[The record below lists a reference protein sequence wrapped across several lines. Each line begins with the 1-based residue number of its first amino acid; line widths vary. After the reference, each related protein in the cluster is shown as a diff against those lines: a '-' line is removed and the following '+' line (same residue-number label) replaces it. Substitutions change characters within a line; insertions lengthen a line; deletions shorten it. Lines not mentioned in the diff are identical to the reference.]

1 MEVGAGK
8 TFTLKGLAPGATYV
22 IEVKSIPK
30 KGAPSEWSRPIK
42 FNTKSKDVAPPPI
55 TNLEVAFDGAG
66 FTATW
71 DGSAALAEKDFAYFK
86 INLTSPDFP
95 SITKTY
101 ASQSESFSLDYD
113 SMLFAFG
120 GIANPITIEVISVDR
135 TGNESAGVSATG
147 GNEPPAAPTNVAVV
161 AETMGYQVS
170 WDAPPETDYSY
181 SKIYESSTVSGT
193 YTSVDNVTA
202 TPSSI
207 KVVGYDTRFIKVS
220 HVDTFGGES
229 ALAPSVGISVTPIN
243 PVTVDTTPPDQ
254 RTSITYTAGVGQVE
268 ASWTNPTDPTNNS
281 DIAGVTIRYAR
292 ISSPSN
298 YTWVDVPFTF
308 AAPVTSATINGLLPL
323 SGYNFSISTYDKTQN
338 RTAYSTSTQVTTL
351 ADTTPPPRPV
361 VPTVSAGAAAGGPMM
376 VRVTQSA
383 IEHGTSTPLP
393 LDTYYF
399 RVFMLDSGFSTAPSP
414 GDATN
419 PNSTEVG
426 LLFAAFNGG
435 DAQEKFFVPLLEGEQ
450 RYFYTRAVDTSGNV
464 SDASLADQSDVM
476 VVFSNAY
483 ISDLSADKITAGRIN
498 ANEYIQVGTST
509 EQITIKST
517 STLGQI
523 YSGVGTYNNS
533 NTGIYIDTA
542 GQFSLKNRLLFD
554 GTNLTVTGTINAKG
568 GTFDGNVKVA
578 SPGSIYVGTSP
589 DSGAR
594 LIMNA
599 NGLTA
604 YNTLGNSTFTI
615 DASTGS
621 ISLSGYLQVG
631 GAAGDVN
638 AGVTKI
644 SGNQI
649 RTGLIASALWNEIT
663 PTTFT
668 TDGSTVINLTGNSIH
683 SPNFYIAGGNAAFL
697 GEVRATSGYFGSD
710 VYGWTLTTGTDPTY
724 GAYALI
730 GTDTLKLY
738 SEQNGTVRNVLI
750 QFTTSAGSVIG
761 ELSPTTSSKNHVG
774 LGTGLV
780 LGTTADYFFMP
791 GTGNSNRARIYT
803 NGLDFWGPASGFLMR
818 FNNDGIN
825 LAGNSDLNFY
835 NMDNSTI
842 GASINY
848 QPSTDYLVISSD
860 GEIRLNGTA
869 LKFNGANVGTGGSG
883 TTIPT
888 GTITMYGGD
897 TEPSGWLFC
906 NGQSYNTSTY
916 NALWNVIGYSYG
928 GGGSSFNVPDFTQRF
943 PRGGSDPNTSRGNT
957 GGQASFTLSE
967 ENIPRHSH
975 NVGTLE
981 LTGNSG
987 GSGALSHSG
996 TMDEKGGHTH
1006 GSLTATNSTQTS
1018 HSHGPG
1024 NLSTNNAGAHTD
1036 TNTTYTFGTNNNT
1049 TTSGGANR
1057 LTSVTTVN
1065 SNANI
1070 SSHSHT
1076 VTSGDTGLAGNHSH
1090 TISFNWTNA
1099 SAGSHRHTITVDD
1112 HASHTHGVGTLAISG
1127 STANWGTLSPT
1138 SINNQPP
1145 YVVVNFIIKT

>member
-1 MEVGAGK
+1 MAVVQGK
-8 TFTLKGLAPGATYV
+8 TLTLKGLAPGATYV
-22 IEVKSIPK
+22 LEVQSVPK
-30 KGAPSEWSRPIK
+30 KGKPSKWSRPIK

-55 TNLEVAFDGAG
+55 TNLQVSFDGAG

-86 INLTSPDFP
+86 INLTSSDFP
-95 SITKTY
+95 LITKTY

-113 SMLFAFG
+113 SMLFVFG

-135 TGNESAGVSATG
+135 TGNESTGVSATG

-268 ASWTNPTDPTNNS
+268 VSWTNPTDPTNNS

-308 AAPVTSATINGLLPL
+308 AAPVTSATISGLLPL
-323 SGYNFSISTYDKTQN
+323 SGYNLSISTYDKTQN

-361 VPTVSAGAAAGGPMM
+361 APTVSAGAAAGGPMM

-383 IEHGTSTPLP
+383 VEHGTTTPLP

-399 RVFMLDSGFSTAPSP
+399 RVFMLNSGFSTAPLP

-435 DAQEKFFVPLLEGEQ
+435 DAQEKFFVPLEEGEQ

-476 VVFSNAY
+476 VVFNNAY

-498 ANEYIQVGTST
+498 ADEYIQVGTTS

-523 YSGVGTYNNS
+523 YSGVGTYNNA
-533 NTGIYIDTA
+533 NTGIYIDTS
-542 GQFSLKNRLLFD
+542 GQFSLKNRLAFD
-554 GTNLTVTGTINAKG
+554 GTNLSLQGSITATGGSFT
-568 GTFDGNVKVA
+568 GNVQLNGGSLYA
-578 SPGSIYVGTSP
+578 GSSPS
-589 DSGAR
+589 SGAR
-594 LIMNA
+594 LIMNQ

-615 DASTGS
+615 DAATGN

-638 AGVTKI
+638 ASPIGTTI
-644 SGNQI
+644 SGNKI
-649 RTGLIASALWNEIT
+649 RSGSIESNGYVGPAVGSQFSQVGAKFDLLNSEIRATNFYVAGGSAGFLGQVTSTGLIVKGGTAQYPYTRYNSGVQSSQSSTYSLLSDDGKDLIFKAPAADPAKLRWLDISDRQRGTLGWE
-663 PTTFT
+663 
-668 TDGSTVINLTGNSIH
+668 TDAEQGGDAVYSNTMVLRANAIKSGSTDIPGQVLIH
-683 SPNFYIAGGNAAFL
+683 AHGAGGIIN
-697 GEVRATSGYFGSD
+697 
-710 VYGWTLTTGTDPTY
+710 LTTGTGGEVRINGATVETPTSVQNRY
-724 GAYALI
+724 KNGNYSPNSPNTI
-730 GTDTLKLY
+730 KYGTDAV
-738 SEQNGTVRNVLI
+738 TV
-750 QFTTSAGSVIG
+750 A
-761 ELSPTTSSKNHVG
+761 
-774 LGTGLV
+774 
-780 LGTTADYFFMP
+780 Y
-791 GTGNSNRARIYT
+791 
-803 NGLDFWGPASGFLMR
+803 
-818 FNNDGIN
+818 
-825 LAGNSDLNFY
+825 
-835 NMDNSTI
+835 
-842 GASINY
+842 
-848 QPSTDYLVISSD
+848 
-860 GEIRLNGTA
+860 
-869 LKFNGANVGTGGSG
+869 
-883 TTIPT
+883 PT
-888 GTITMYGGD
+888 GTASNGD
-897 TEPSGWLFC
+897 IYLR
-906 NGQSYNTSTY
+906 Y
-916 NALWNVIGYSYG
+916 
-928 GGGSSFNVPDFTQRF
+928 
-943 PRGGSDPNTSRGNT
+943 
-957 GGQASFTLSE
+957 
-967 ENIPRHSH
+967 
-975 NVGTLE
+975 
-981 LTGNSG
+981 
-987 GSGALSHSG
+987 
-996 TMDEKGGHTH
+996 
-1006 GSLTATNSTQTS
+1006 
-1018 HSHGPG
+1018 
-1024 NLSTNNAGAHTD
+1024 
-1036 TNTTYTFGTNNNT
+1036 
-1049 TTSGGANR
+1049 
-1057 LTSVTTVN
+1057 
-1065 SNANI
+1065 
-1070 SSHSHT
+1070 
-1076 VTSGDTGLAGNHSH
+1076 
-1090 TISFNWTNA
+1090 
-1099 SAGSHRHTITVDD
+1099 
-1112 HASHTHGVGTLAISG
+1112 
-1127 STANWGTLSPT
+1127 
-1138 SINNQPP
+1138 
-1145 YVVVNFIIKT
+1145 

>member
-1 MEVGAGK
+1 MAVVQGK
-8 TFTLKGLAPGATYV
+8 TLTLKGLAPGATYV
-22 IEVKSIPK
+22 LEVQSVPK
-30 KGAPSEWSRPIK
+30 KGKPSKWSRPIK
-42 FNTKSKDVAPPPI
+42 FNTNSKDVPPPAI

-135 TGNESAGVSATG
+135 TGNQSAGVSATG

-161 AETMGYQVS
+161 AETMGYRVS
-170 WDAPPETDYSY
+170 WDTPTETDYSY

-193 YTSVDNVTA
+193 YTSIDNVTA

-207 KVVGYDTRFIKVS
+207 KVVGYSTRFVKVS

-229 ALAPSVGISVTPIN
+229 ELSPSVGISVTPIN

-268 ASWTNPTDPTNNS
+268 VSWTNPTDPTNNS

-308 AAPVTSATINGLLPL
+308 AAPVTSATISVLLPL

-361 VPTVSAGAAAGGPMM
+361 APTVSAGAAAGGPMM

-383 IEHGTSTPLP
+383 IEHGTTTPLP

-399 RVFMLDSGFSTAPSP
+399 RVFMLNSGFSTAPSP

-476 VVFSNAY
+476 VVFNNAY

-498 ANEYIQVGTST
+498 ANEYIQVGTTS

-542 GQFSLKNRLLFD
+542 GQFSLKNRLAFD
-554 GTNLTVTGTINAKG
+554 GTNLSLQGSITATGGSFT
-568 GTFDGNVKVA
+568 GNVQLNGGSLYA
-578 SPGSIYVGTSP
+578 GSSPS
-589 DSGAR
+589 SGAR
-594 LIMNA
+594 LIMNQ

-604 YNTLGNSTFTI
+604 YNSSNVSTFTI
-615 DASTGS
+615 DAATGN
-621 ISLSGYLQVG
+621 ISLSGYLQIG
-631 GAAGDVN
+631 GAASDVN
-638 AGVTKI
+638 AGGTTI
-644 SGNQI
+644 SGNKI
-649 RTGLIASALWNEIT
+649 RTGLIASASWNTVT

-683 SPNFYIAGGNAAFL
+683 APNFYVAGGNAGFL
-697 GEVRATSGYFGSD
+697 GQVTSTGLIVKGGTTEYPYTRYNSGVQSSQSSTYSLLSDDGKDLIFKAPAAGPAKLRWLDVSDRQRGTLGWETDAEQGGDAVYSNTMVLRANAIKSGSTDIPGQ
-710 VYGWTLTTGTDPTY
+710 VLIHAHGAGGIINLTTGTAGEVRINGATVETPASVQNRYKNGNYSPTSPNTIKY
-724 GAYALI
+724 
-730 GTDTLKLY
+730 GTDAV
-738 SEQNGTVRNVLI
+738 TV
-750 QFTTSAGSVIG
+750 A
-761 ELSPTTSSKNHVG
+761 
-774 LGTGLV
+774 
-780 LGTTADYFFMP
+780 Y
-791 GTGNSNRARIYT
+791 
-803 NGLDFWGPASGFLMR
+803 
-818 FNNDGIN
+818 
-825 LAGNSDLNFY
+825 
-835 NMDNSTI
+835 
-842 GASINY
+842 
-848 QPSTDYLVISSD
+848 
-860 GEIRLNGTA
+860 
-869 LKFNGANVGTGGSG
+869 
-883 TTIPT
+883 PT
-888 GTITMYGGD
+888 GTASNGD
-897 TEPSGWLFC
+897 IYLR
-906 NGQSYNTSTY
+906 Y
-916 NALWNVIGYSYG
+916 
-928 GGGSSFNVPDFTQRF
+928 
-943 PRGGSDPNTSRGNT
+943 
-957 GGQASFTLSE
+957 
-967 ENIPRHSH
+967 
-975 NVGTLE
+975 
-981 LTGNSG
+981 
-987 GSGALSHSG
+987 
-996 TMDEKGGHTH
+996 
-1006 GSLTATNSTQTS
+1006 
-1018 HSHGPG
+1018 
-1024 NLSTNNAGAHTD
+1024 
-1036 TNTTYTFGTNNNT
+1036 
-1049 TTSGGANR
+1049 
-1057 LTSVTTVN
+1057 
-1065 SNANI
+1065 
-1070 SSHSHT
+1070 
-1076 VTSGDTGLAGNHSH
+1076 
-1090 TISFNWTNA
+1090 
-1099 SAGSHRHTITVDD
+1099 
-1112 HASHTHGVGTLAISG
+1112 
-1127 STANWGTLSPT
+1127 
-1138 SINNQPP
+1138 
-1145 YVVVNFIIKT
+1145 

>member
-1 MEVGAGK
+1 MAVVQGK
-8 TFTLKGLAPGATYV
+8 TLTLKGLAPGATYV
-22 IEVKSIPK
+22 LEVQSVPK
-30 KGAPSEWSRPIK
+30 KGKPSKWSRPIK
-42 FNTKSKDVAPPPI
+42 FNTNSKDVPPPAI

-135 TGNESAGVSATG
+135 TGNQSAGVSATG

-161 AETMGYQVS
+161 AETMGYRVS
-170 WDAPPETDYSY
+170 WDTPTETDYSY

-193 YTSVDNVTA
+193 YTSIDNVTA

-207 KVVGYDTRFIKVS
+207 KVVGYSTRFVKVS

-229 ALAPSVGISVTPIN
+229 ELSPSVGISVTPIN

-268 ASWTNPTDPTNNS
+268 VSWTNPTDPTNNS

-308 AAPVTSATINGLLPL
+308 AAPVTSATISGLLPL

-361 VPTVSAGAAAGGPMM
+361 APTVSAGAAAGGPMM

-383 IEHGTSTPLP
+383 IEHGTTTPLP

-399 RVFMLDSGFSTAPSP
+399 RVFMLNSGFSTAPSP

-476 VVFSNAY
+476 VVFNNAY

-498 ANEYIQVGTST
+498 ANEYIQVGTTS

-542 GQFSLKNRLLFD
+542 GQFSLKNRLAFD
-554 GTNLTVTGTINAKG
+554 GTNLSLQGSITATGGSFT
-568 GTFDGNVKVA
+568 GNVQLNGGSLYA
-578 SPGSIYVGTSP
+578 GSSPS
-589 DSGAR
+589 SGAR
-594 LIMNA
+594 LIMNQ

-604 YNTLGNSTFTI
+604 YNSSNVSTFTI
-615 DASTGS
+615 DAATGN
-621 ISLSGYLQVG
+621 ISLSGYLQIG
-631 GAAGDVN
+631 GAASDVN
-638 AGVTKI
+638 AGGTTI
-644 SGNQI
+644 SGNKI
-649 RTGLIASALWNEIT
+649 RTGLIASASWNTVT

-683 SPNFYIAGGNAAFL
+683 APNFYVAGGNAGFL
-697 GEVRATSGYFGSD
+697 GQVTSTGLIVKGGTTEYPYTRYNSGVQSSQSSTYSLLSDDGKDLIFKAPAAGPAKLRWLDVSDRQRGTLGWETDAEQGGDAVYSNTMVLRANAIKSGSTDIPGQ
-710 VYGWTLTTGTDPTY
+710 VLIHAHGAGGIINLTTGTAGEVRINGATVETPASVQNRYKNGNYSPTSPNTIKY
-724 GAYALI
+724 
-730 GTDTLKLY
+730 GTDAV
-738 SEQNGTVRNVLI
+738 TV
-750 QFTTSAGSVIG
+750 A
-761 ELSPTTSSKNHVG
+761 
-774 LGTGLV
+774 
-780 LGTTADYFFMP
+780 Y
-791 GTGNSNRARIYT
+791 
-803 NGLDFWGPASGFLMR
+803 
-818 FNNDGIN
+818 
-825 LAGNSDLNFY
+825 
-835 NMDNSTI
+835 
-842 GASINY
+842 
-848 QPSTDYLVISSD
+848 
-860 GEIRLNGTA
+860 
-869 LKFNGANVGTGGSG
+869 
-883 TTIPT
+883 PT
-888 GTITMYGGD
+888 GTASNGD
-897 TEPSGWLFC
+897 IYLR
-906 NGQSYNTSTY
+906 Y
-916 NALWNVIGYSYG
+916 
-928 GGGSSFNVPDFTQRF
+928 
-943 PRGGSDPNTSRGNT
+943 
-957 GGQASFTLSE
+957 
-967 ENIPRHSH
+967 
-975 NVGTLE
+975 
-981 LTGNSG
+981 
-987 GSGALSHSG
+987 
-996 TMDEKGGHTH
+996 
-1006 GSLTATNSTQTS
+1006 
-1018 HSHGPG
+1018 
-1024 NLSTNNAGAHTD
+1024 
-1036 TNTTYTFGTNNNT
+1036 
-1049 TTSGGANR
+1049 
-1057 LTSVTTVN
+1057 
-1065 SNANI
+1065 
-1070 SSHSHT
+1070 
-1076 VTSGDTGLAGNHSH
+1076 
-1090 TISFNWTNA
+1090 
-1099 SAGSHRHTITVDD
+1099 
-1112 HASHTHGVGTLAISG
+1112 
-1127 STANWGTLSPT
+1127 
-1138 SINNQPP
+1138 
-1145 YVVVNFIIKT
+1145 

>member
-8 TFTLKGLAPGATYV
+8 TFTLKGLSPGATYV

-268 ASWTNPTDPTNNS
+268 VSWTNPTDPTNNS

-638 AGVTKI
+638 AGGTTI
-644 SGNQI
+644 SGNKI

-697 GEVRATSGYFGSD
+697 GEVRATSGFFGESSLKID
-710 VYGWTLTTGTDPTY
+710 T
-724 GAYALI
+724 ASALSSSKGLRI
-730 GTDTLKLY
+730 GDRIFISSNSL
-738 SEQNGTVRNVLI
+738 S
-750 QFTTSAGSVIG
+750 GSVQFFRPIVN
-761 ELSPTTSSKNHVG
+761 SPG
-774 LGTGLV
+774 
-780 LGTTADYFFMP
+780 A
-791 GTGNSNRARIYT
+791 
-803 NGLDFWGPASGFLMR
+803 
-818 FNNDGIN
+818 
-825 LAGNSDLNFY
+825 
-835 NMDNSTI
+835 STI
-842 GASINY
+842 GALYDSGQSKVADTSSGAGIIMGN
-848 QPSTDYLVISSD
+848 PSGFPFMEVGWDTFNNTTGAVSAPR
-860 GEIRLNGTA
+860 IRIRA
-869 LKFNGANVGTGGSG
+869 ANVAISDDLLGTVYGPQITMNASNIGLHVGPSSYFAGIPAGNAEANKFLGRNASGYLRWYDAPSGSGSG
-883 TTIPT
+883 T
-888 GTITMYGGD
+888 G
-897 TEPSGWLFC
+897 
-906 NGQSYNTSTY
+906 
-916 NALWNVIGYSYG
+916 
-928 GGGSSFNVPDFTQRF
+928 
-943 PRGGSDPNTSRGNT
+943 
-957 GGQASFTLSE
+957 
-967 ENIPRHSH
+967 
-975 NVGTLE
+975 
-981 LTGNSG
+981 
-987 GSGALSHSG
+987 
-996 TMDEKGGHTH
+996 
-1006 GSLTATNSTQTS
+1006 
-1018 HSHGPG
+1018 
-1024 NLSTNNAGAHTD
+1024 
-1036 TNTTYTFGTNNNT
+1036 
-1049 TTSGGANR
+1049 
-1057 LTSVTTVN
+1057 
-1065 SNANI
+1065 
-1070 SSHSHT
+1070 T
-1076 VTSGDTGLAGNHSH
+1076 VTSVGLSMPSGFSV
-1090 TISFNWTNA
+1090 TN
-1099 SAGSHRHTITVDD
+1099 SPVTS
-1112 HASHTHGVGTLAISG
+1112 S
-1127 STANWGTLSPT
+1127 GTLSVSLGTVGASEILRSNSSGSVSWGQITGNHINTGSTLSVSSVSVSGTTGYRNT
-1138 SINNQPP
+1138 SYGTNVETLYGIIVSSASIPASAATYPNNCL
-1145 YVVVNFIIKT
+1145 VIVT

>member
-1 MEVGAGK
+1 MAVVQGK
-8 TFTLKGLAPGATYV
+8 TLTLKGLAPGATYV
-22 IEVKSIPK
+22 LEVQSVPK
-30 KGAPSEWSRPIK
+30 KGKPSKWSRPIK
-42 FNTKSKDVAPPPI
+42 FNTNSKDVPPPAI

-135 TGNESAGVSATG
+135 TGNQSAGVSATG

-161 AETMGYQVS
+161 AETMGYRVS
-170 WDAPPETDYSY
+170 WDTPTETDYSY

-193 YTSVDNVTA
+193 YTSIDNVTA

-207 KVVGYDTRFIKVS
+207 KVVGYSTRFVKVS

-229 ALAPSVGISVTPIN
+229 ELSPSVGISVTPIN

-268 ASWTNPTDPTNNS
+268 VSWTNPTDPTNNS

-308 AAPVTSATINGLLPL
+308 AAPVTSATISGLLPL

-361 VPTVSAGAAAGGPMM
+361 APTVSAGAAAGGPMM

-383 IEHGTSTPLP
+383 IEHGTTTPLP

-399 RVFMLDSGFSTAPSP
+399 RVFMLNSGFSTAPSP

-476 VVFSNAY
+476 VVFNNAY

-498 ANEYIQVGTST
+498 ANEYIQVGTTS

-542 GQFSLKNRLLFD
+542 GQFSLKNRLAFD
-554 GTNLTVTGTINAKG
+554 GTNLSLQGSITATGGSFT
-568 GTFDGNVKVA
+568 GNVQLNGGSLYA
-578 SPGSIYVGTSP
+578 GSSPS
-589 DSGAR
+589 SGAR
-594 LIMNA
+594 LIMNQ

-604 YNTLGNSTFTI
+604 YNSSNVSTFTI
-615 DASTGS
+615 DAATGN
-621 ISLSGYLQVG
+621 ISLSGYLQIG
-631 GAAGDVN
+631 GAASDVN
-638 AGVTKI
+638 AGGTTI
-644 SGNQI
+644 SGNKI
-649 RTGLIASALWNEIT
+649 RTGLIASASWNTVT

-683 SPNFYIAGGNAAFL
+683 APNFYVAGGNAGFL
-697 GEVRATSGYFGSD
+697 GQVTSTGLIVKGGTTEYPYTRYNSGVQSSQSSTYSLLSDDGKDLIFKAPAAGPAKLRWLDVSDRQRGTLGWETDAEQGGDAVYSNTMVLRANAIKSGSTDIPGQ
-710 VYGWTLTTGTDPTY
+710 VLIHAHGAGGIINLTTGTAGEVRIN
-724 GAYALI
+724 GA
-730 GTDTLKLY
+730 
-738 SEQNGTVRNVLI
+738 TVE
-750 QFTTSAGSVIG
+750 T
-761 ELSPTTSSKNHVG
+761 
-774 LGTGLV
+774 
-780 LGTTADYFFMP
+780 
-791 GTGNSNRARIYT
+791 
-803 NGLDFWGPASGFLMR
+803 PASVQNR
-818 FNNDGIN
+818 YKN
-825 LAGNSDLNFY
+825 GNY
-835 NMDNSTI
+835 
-842 GASINY
+842 
-848 QPSTDYLVISSD
+848 
-860 GEIRLNGTA
+860 
-869 LKFNGANVGTGGSG
+869 
-883 TTIPT
+883 
-888 GTITMYGGD
+888 
-897 TEPSGWLFC
+897 
-906 NGQSYNTSTY
+906 
-916 NALWNVIGYSYG
+916 
-928 GGGSSFNVPDFTQRF
+928 
-943 PRGGSDPNTSRGNT
+943 
-957 GGQASFTLSE
+957 
-967 ENIPRHSH
+967 
-975 NVGTLE
+975 
-981 LTGNSG
+981 
-987 GSGALSHSG
+987 
-996 TMDEKGGHTH
+996 
-1006 GSLTATNSTQTS
+1006 
-1018 HSHGPG
+1018 
-1024 NLSTNNAGAHTD
+1024 
-1036 TNTTYTFGTNNNT
+1036 
-1049 TTSGGANR
+1049 
-1057 LTSVTTVN
+1057 
-1065 SNANI
+1065 
-1070 SSHSHT
+1070 
-1076 VTSGDTGLAGNHSH
+1076 
-1090 TISFNWTNA
+1090 
-1099 SAGSHRHTITVDD
+1099 
-1112 HASHTHGVGTLAISG
+1112 
-1127 STANWGTLSPT
+1127 SPT
-1138 SINNQPP
+1138 SPNT
-1145 YVVVNFIIKT
+1145 IKYGTDAVST

>member
-1 MEVGAGK
+1 MAVVQGK

-22 IEVKSIPK
+22 LEVQSVPK
-30 KGAPSEWSRPIK
+30 KGKPSKWSRPIK

-55 TNLEVAFDGAG
+55 TNLQVSFDGAG

-86 INLTSPDFP
+86 INLTSSDFP
-95 SITKTY
+95 LITKTY

-113 SMLFAFG
+113 SMLFVFG

-268 ASWTNPTDPTNNS
+268 VSWTNPTDPTNNS

-308 AAPVTSATINGLLPL
+308 AAPVTSATISGLLPL

-361 VPTVSAGAAAGGPMM
+361 APTVSAGAAAGGPMM

-383 IEHGTSTPLP
+383 IEHGTTTPLP

-399 RVFMLDSGFSTAPSP
+399 RVFMLNSGFSTAPLP

-483 ISDLSADKITAGRIN
+483 ISDLSADKIRAGIIN
-498 ANEYIQVGTST
+498 ANEYIQVGTTS

-542 GQFSLKNRLLFD
+542 GQFSLKNRLAFD
-554 GTNLTVTGTINAKG
+554 GTNLSLQGSITATGGSFT
-568 GTFDGNVKVA
+568 GNVQLNGGSLYA
-578 SPGSIYVGTSP
+578 GSSPS
-589 DSGAR
+589 SGAR
-594 LIMNA
+594 LIMNQ

-604 YNTLGNSTFTI
+604 YNSSNVSTFTI
-615 DASTGS
+615 DAATGS
-621 ISLSGYLQVG
+621 ISLSEYLQVG

-638 AGVTKI
+638 AGGTTI
-644 SGNQI
+644 SGNKI
-649 RTGLIASALWNEIT
+649 RSGSIESNGYIGPAIGSQFSQVGAKFDLLNSEIRAT
-663 PTTFT
+663 
-668 TDGSTVINLTGNSIH
+668 
-683 SPNFYIAGGNAAFL
+683 NFYVAGGNAGFL
-697 GEVRATSGYFGSD
+697 GQVTSTGLIVKGGTTEYPYTRYNSGVQSSQSSTYSLLSDDGKDLIFKAPAAGPAKLRWLDVSDRQRGTLGWETDAEQGGDAVYSNTMVLRANAIKSGSTDIPGQ
-710 VYGWTLTTGTDPTY
+710 VLIHAHGAGGIINLTTGTAGEVRINGATVETPASVQNRYKNGNYSPTSPNTIKY
-724 GAYALI
+724 
-730 GTDTLKLY
+730 GTDAV
-738 SEQNGTVRNVLI
+738 TV
-750 QFTTSAGSVIG
+750 A
-761 ELSPTTSSKNHVG
+761 
-774 LGTGLV
+774 
-780 LGTTADYFFMP
+780 Y
-791 GTGNSNRARIYT
+791 
-803 NGLDFWGPASGFLMR
+803 
-818 FNNDGIN
+818 
-825 LAGNSDLNFY
+825 
-835 NMDNSTI
+835 
-842 GASINY
+842 
-848 QPSTDYLVISSD
+848 
-860 GEIRLNGTA
+860 
-869 LKFNGANVGTGGSG
+869 
-883 TTIPT
+883 PT
-888 GTITMYGGD
+888 GTASNGD
-897 TEPSGWLFC
+897 IYLR
-906 NGQSYNTSTY
+906 Y
-916 NALWNVIGYSYG
+916 
-928 GGGSSFNVPDFTQRF
+928 
-943 PRGGSDPNTSRGNT
+943 
-957 GGQASFTLSE
+957 
-967 ENIPRHSH
+967 
-975 NVGTLE
+975 
-981 LTGNSG
+981 
-987 GSGALSHSG
+987 
-996 TMDEKGGHTH
+996 
-1006 GSLTATNSTQTS
+1006 
-1018 HSHGPG
+1018 
-1024 NLSTNNAGAHTD
+1024 
-1036 TNTTYTFGTNNNT
+1036 
-1049 TTSGGANR
+1049 
-1057 LTSVTTVN
+1057 
-1065 SNANI
+1065 
-1070 SSHSHT
+1070 
-1076 VTSGDTGLAGNHSH
+1076 
-1090 TISFNWTNA
+1090 
-1099 SAGSHRHTITVDD
+1099 
-1112 HASHTHGVGTLAISG
+1112 
-1127 STANWGTLSPT
+1127 
-1138 SINNQPP
+1138 
-1145 YVVVNFIIKT
+1145 

>member
-1 MEVGAGK
+1 MAVVQGK

-22 IEVKSIPK
+22 VEVQSVPK
-30 KGAPSEWSRPIK
+30 KGKPSEWSRPIK
-42 FNTKSKDVAPPPI
+42 FNTKSKDVPPPAI
-55 TNLEVAFDGAG
+55 TDLEVSFDGAG

-147 GNEPPAAPTNVAVV
+147 GNAPPAAPTNVTVV

-170 WDAPPETDYSY
+170 WDTPPETDYSY

-254 RTSITYTAGVGQVE
+254 RTSISYTAGVGQV
-268 ASWTNPTDPTNNS
+268 AVSWANPTDPANNS
-281 DIAGVTIRYAR
+281 DVAGVTIRYAR

-308 AAPVTSATINGLLPL
+308 AAPVTSATIIGLLPL

-361 VPTVSAGAAAGGPMM
+361 APTVSAGAAAGGPMM

-383 IEHGTSTPLP
+383 IEHGTTTPLP

-399 RVFMLDSGFSTAPSP
+399 RVFMLNSGFSTAPSP
-414 GDATN
+414 GNATN

-476 VVFSNAY
+476 VVFNNAY

-533 NTGIYIDTA
+533 NTGIYIDTT
-542 GQFSLKNRLLFD
+542 GQFSLKNRLAFD
-554 GTNLTVTGTINAKG
+554 GTNLSLQGSITATGGSFT
-568 GTFDGNVKVA
+568 GNVQLNGGSLYA
-578 SPGSIYVGTSP
+578 GSSPS
-589 DSGAR
+589 SGAR
-594 LIMNA
+594 LIMNQ

-604 YNTLGNSTFTI
+604 YNSSNASTFTI
-615 DASTGS
+615 DAATGS

-638 AGVTKI
+638 AGGTTI
-644 SGNQI
+644 SGNKI
-649 RTGLIASALWNEIT
+649 RTGLIASASWNTVT

-683 SPNFYIAGGNAAFL
+683 APNFYVAGGNAAFL
-697 GEVRATSGYFGSD
+697 GQVTSTGLTVKNASTPVTYTTWSGGSMITPSPAPTTALQADTGADIILGTVSGSLNPSKIRWLYNGQQRSSIGFEVSDPEDGSN
-710 VYGWTLTTGTDPTY
+710 YPRTLVIRSQAVLPSPGDDGKGKILINAQNDGIIELKGNVRIN
-724 GAYALI
+724 GASVETPA
-730 GTDTLKLY
+730 
-738 SEQNGTVRNVLI
+738 TVRNRYKNAMI
-750 QFTTSAGSVIG
+750 SNPSV
-761 ELSPTTSSKNHVG
+761 PNNVTY
-774 LGTGLV
+774 GTG
-780 LGTTADYFFMP
+780 FP
-791 GTGNSNRARIYT
+791 
-803 NGLDFWGPASGFLMR
+803 
-818 FNNDGIN
+818 
-825 LAGNSDLNFY
+825 
-835 NMDNSTI
+835 
-842 GASINY
+842 
-848 QPSTDYLVISSD
+848 PS
-860 GEIRLNGTA
+860 E
-869 LKFNGANVGTGGSG
+869 ANE
-883 TTIPT
+883 
-888 GTITMYGGD
+888 GD
-897 TEPSGWLFC
+897 IHF
-906 NGQSYNTSTY
+906 TY
-916 NALWNVIGYSYG
+916 
-928 GGGSSFNVPDFTQRF
+928 
-943 PRGGSDPNTSRGNT
+943 
-957 GGQASFTLSE
+957 
-967 ENIPRHSH
+967 
-975 NVGTLE
+975 
-981 LTGNSG
+981 
-987 GSGALSHSG
+987 
-996 TMDEKGGHTH
+996 
-1006 GSLTATNSTQTS
+1006 
-1018 HSHGPG
+1018 
-1024 NLSTNNAGAHTD
+1024 
-1036 TNTTYTFGTNNNT
+1036 
-1049 TTSGGANR
+1049 
-1057 LTSVTTVN
+1057 
-1065 SNANI
+1065 
-1070 SSHSHT
+1070 
-1076 VTSGDTGLAGNHSH
+1076 
-1090 TISFNWTNA
+1090 
-1099 SAGSHRHTITVDD
+1099 
-1112 HASHTHGVGTLAISG
+1112 
-1127 STANWGTLSPT
+1127 
-1138 SINNQPP
+1138 
-1145 YVVVNFIIKT
+1145 